1 MVDSIHPSLLKIG
14 LDTENVCFCI
24 KRRTYFKKKQALS
37 ISNITDIPKAQPDRW
52 TQRQQDRVWQWQ
64 SLAELVVDT
73 DLSVAQWER
82 REPVSVI
89 LLHRH
94 MHTGIPVTSYRNTQ
108 VVIALNKRNQNVT
121 VIYNNSLRINTVYKY
136 REKSTDRTEHRN
148 FYIHALL
155 LPVII
160 FHSIY

>member
-1 MVDSIHPSLLKIG
+1 MCVL
-14 LDTENVCFCI
+14 CI
-24 KRRTYFKKKQALS
+24 KRRTYLKKKKQALS

-52 TQRQQDRVWQWQ
+52 TQRQRDRVWRRQ

-121 VIYNNSLRINTVYKY
+121 VIYNNSLRINTEYIY
-136 REKSTDRTEHRN
+136 RKKSTDRTEHRT

-160 FHSIY
+160 LYTIY